1 MAKLRWA
8 LAFSALTIATGLK
21 ATMPAVAVEGHDCS
35 AAAPDAVVTLPAPLS
50 KWGQITCTPLGH
62 MLTSH
67 EGWIWIMPDAS
78 GTVLIPAQELQNAK
92 DSNGEESYFTRID
105 VAQVK
110 GEEFNSAYGAFHV
123 GFDNKEV
130 KPDGYRA
137 DLTSVSGRTVRMFF
151 FDYGNYAWGM
161 TCPDNK
167 CDTDTRFMILDKN
180 HKPEP
185 RQPAI

>member
-161 TCPDNK
+161 TCSDNT

>member
-1 MAKLRWA
+1 MAKLRGA
-8 LAFSALTIATGLK
+8 LILCTLTLAAGLK
-21 ATMPAVAVEGHDCS
+21 ATIPAVALEGHDCS

-50 KWGQITCTPLGH
+50 KWGQITCTPLGQ

-78 GTVLIPAQELQNAK
+78 GTVLIPAQELENAK
-92 DSNGEESYFTRID
+92 QATSAESYFTKID
-105 VAQVK
+105 IAQVK
-110 GEEFNSAYGAFHV
+110 GEEFDAAYVTFHH
-123 GFDNKEV
+123 GFDDKEV
-130 KPDGYRA
+130 KPNGYRV
-137 DLTSVSGRTVRMFF
+137 DLISASGRAVRMFF
-151 FDYGNYAWGM
+151 FDYDSYAWGM

-185 RQPAI
+185 RPPAI